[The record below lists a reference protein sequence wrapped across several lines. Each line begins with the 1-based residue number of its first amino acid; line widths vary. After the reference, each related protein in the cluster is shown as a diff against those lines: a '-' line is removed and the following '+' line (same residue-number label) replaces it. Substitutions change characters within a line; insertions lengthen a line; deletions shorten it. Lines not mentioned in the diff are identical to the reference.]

1 MSDQRDVLAIEIR
14 GLSFDYGN
22 EDRKVLSRVNLEFRE
37 GEFAL
42 ICGATGS
49 GKSTLLRTINGLSP
63 HFSGGN
69 IAGSIKI
76 FGEEK
81 LGALPHELADLVGY
95 VNQNSEFGFVAE
107 TVEEE
112 LAFGMEQLGV
122 ARDSMA
128 ERIGTLA
135 EVLDLGDLLS
145 RNLTELS
152 GGQQQRVAIA
162 AAVAAGQRVLL
173 LDEPTSALD
182 SAAAHET
189 LLILKRLSRD
199 LGVTVLLVEHR
210 IERVLE
216 LVDSVCVVH
225 GDATVSKA
233 EADEVA
239 SVLFR
244 DHRMT
249 PPIVELGQL
258 LGWNPL
264 PIRLKDAHERWK
276 STAAKW
282 SPIEAP
288 ISSSIP
294 ALTVTDLSV
303 NYGQQVA
310 CDSISLELNEGEILG
325 LMGPNG
331 SGKSSLLWAISGF
344 GPKSSG
350 EIVTPLPAREQAR
363 AGEQARVGE
372 QAASGTAPETGTQI
386 CLVPQQ
392 ANDLLFLASVSE
404 ELAESDSRSGQP
416 AGTTA
421 KRFAQLAG
429 RIDPSLHPRDLSA
442 GQQLALVLSIQ
453 LVREANIILLD
464 EPTRGLDYESKRRL
478 AAQLH
483 ELTAQG
489 KSVLVASHDV
499 EFMSQIADRLV
510 RLEKG
515 ILAEVGSPSELLGC
529 DSANP
534 SQIAQVCQVAGLI
547 RVEQVMAK

>member
-1 MSDQRDVLAIEIR
+1 MTTNPPAQTAVEIR

-22 EDRKVLSRVNLEFRE
+22 DDRKVLSRVNLSFAA

-69 IAGSIKI
+69 ITGSIKI

-81 LGALPHELADLVGY
+81 LGSMPHELADLVGY

-122 ARDSMA
+122 PRDEMVRRVDELASA
-128 ERIGTLA
+128 LEIGQLKPK
-135 EVLDLGDLLS
+135 L
-145 RNLTELS
+145 LTELS

-162 AAVAAGQRVLL
+162 SAIAAGQRVLL

-182 SAAAHET
+182 PAAAHET
-189 LLILKRLSRD
+189 LSLLKRLTRD

-225 GDATVSKA
+225 GDSTVSQA
-233 EADEVA
+233 AAGEVA

-249 PPIVELGQL
+249 PPIVELGQK

-264 PIRLKDAHERWK
+264 PIRLADARARWSSGASNWSLIESSMLSDEVTLAVKD
-276 STAAKW
+276 
-282 SPIEAP
+282 
-288 ISSSIP
+288 
-294 ALTVTDLSV
+294 LTVK
-303 NYGQQVA
+303 YGQLIA
-310 CDSISLELNEGEILG
+310 CDNVSFDLRRGEILG

-331 SGKSSLLWAISGF
+331 SGKSSLIWAMSGF
-344 GPKSSG
+344 GNRATG
-350 EIVTPLPAREQAR
+350 EVSLAAIEQ
-363 AGEQARVGE
+363 
-372 QAASGTAPETGTQI
+372 STGGMEAI

-404 ELAESDSRSGQP
+404 ELEESDRRSAEP
-416 AGTTA
+416 PGTTS
-421 KRFAQLAG
+421 KLFARLAG
-429 RIDPSLHPRDLSA
+429 RIDPLLHPRDLSA
-442 GQQLALVLSIQ
+442 GQQLALVLAIQ
-453 LVREANIILLD
+453 LVRRANVVLLD

-478 AAQLH
+478 ASQLH
-483 ELTAQG
+483 EFTAEG

-499 EFMSQIADRLV
+499 EFMAQIADRLICLEDG
-510 RLEKG
+510 RLVETG
-515 ILAEVGSPSELLGC
+515 VPTELLGPF
-529 DSANP
+529 SKNP
-534 SQIAQVCQVAGLI
+534 SQVALVCQSAGLI
-547 RVEQVMAK
+547 RAEQVMP